1 MSTKALKS
9 QLLAAVAMVLVSSI
23 ALGSSTFAW
32 FSLNTK
38 VEATGMV
45 VKTQVSNN
53 LFIAPD
59 TTGSTAKVEE
69 SAFTTSLVQNVSG
82 ILEPVSTIDGVKY
95 FYTAAN
101 NAAVNGDA
109 ISEDYIEYSLAN
121 APADPDDG
129 FVNAFERNYQVS
141 GAVGYVDYA
150 FRLKAINT
158 GATNQDVVLTGLNLV
173 YGGAADAGVPAYRVA
188 MFVQNLGEGTQGAGT
203 DVAANQVKGAY
214 ATSAYAY
221 QTATAKAVNSTNSLA
236 EISFNSTTINTAT
249 NSTIG
254 TVAAGKTNYYKVVI
268 RLWLE
273 GEDKACT
280 STTFAALT
288 DQWAMDVAVELKDTG
303 TAGVAALTASTTTA
317 KTTLSKATNTV
328 AAMASYTIGTT
339 SFYEIS
345 GETLNSDG
353 STTLYAIA
361 PDALADDSRVYTI
374 EDGYPIDVTNQ
385 ITITA

>member
-59 TTGSTAKVEE
+59 TTDSTAKVEE
-69 SAFTTSLVQNVSG
+69 SAFTTSLVQNVPG
-82 ILEPVSTIDGVKY
+82 ILEPVSTIDGVNY

-109 ISEDYIEYSLAN
+109 ISDVYVAYDAGDTS
-121 APADPDDG
+121 
-129 FVNAFERNYQVS
+129 AFNTNYQTT

-188 MFVQNLGEGTQGAGT
+188 MFVQDLGAGTQGAGA
-203 DVAANQVKGAY
+203 DVAADQVKGAY
-214 ATSAYAY
+214 AASGFEY
-221 QTATAKAVNSTNSLA
+221 QTATAKAVNSTTTLA
-236 EISFNSTTINTAT
+236 EIDFNGKPINTDT

-254 TVAAGKTNYYKVVI
+254 TVTAGTTHYYKVVI

-273 GEDKACT
+273 GEDKKCT

-288 DQWAMDVAVELKDTG
+288 DEWAMDVAVELNNTG
-303 TAGVAALTASTTTA
+303 TAGVAALTATTTA
-317 KTTLSKATNTV
+317 SKVALLTTDAVASTAT
-328 AAMASYTIGTT
+328 YTIGGI
-339 SFYEIS
+339 SFYEIT
-345 GETLNSDG
+345 GKVLGSDPLYAVAN
-353 STTLYAIA
+353 TTLTET
-361 PDALADDSRVYTI
+361 SKVYTVV
-374 EDGYPIDVTNQ
+374 DGYPIDVTNQ
-385 ITITA
+385 VTITTAP